1 MHILRALAA
10 SAFVLVT
17 SLVKAEVVGRY
28 APLETSKYWQAAA
41 AFESVGL
48 LEQIAQS
55 LNARV
60 RSPGRIGLVAK
71 ECGRANAY
79 YEPATRTVYLCYEL
93 MEQVITGVSRD
104 FPNLEPA
111 ENLEVSVGAL
121 LFILDHEVAHA
132 LIHVL
137 NLPIL
142 SREEDQADA
151 IATYLLLKGKN
162 PLPGLKGAVWFF
174 RAGDAQYTSRH
185 FGDEHS
191 LGPQRQYNILCLAV
205 GRDPQKFAA
214 LARELGLPDERA
226 RRCPQEYV
234 RLDASVRKLL
244 GRHVVQ

>member
-17 SLVKAEVVGRY
+17 SLVNAEVVGRY
-28 APLETSKYWQAAA
+28 APLETSKYRQAAA

-55 LNARV
+55 LNAKV
-60 RSPGRIGLVAK
+60 RSPGRIGLIAK
-71 ECGRANAY
+71 ECGMVNAY
-79 YEPATRTVYLCYEL
+79 YDRVTRSVYLCYEL
-93 MEQVITGVSRD
+93 MEQVLTGVSRD

-121 LFILDHEVAHA
+121 LFILNHEISHA

-137 NLPIL
+137 SLPIL

-151 IATYLLLKGKN
+151 IATYLQLKGRN

-174 RAGDAQYTSRH
+174 RRGDEQYTSRH

-214 LARELGLPDERA
+214 WARELGLPDERA
-226 RRCPQEYV
+226 RRCQQEYST
-234 RLDASVRKLL
+234 LDASVQKLL
-244 GRHVVQ
+244 GRHLPQ